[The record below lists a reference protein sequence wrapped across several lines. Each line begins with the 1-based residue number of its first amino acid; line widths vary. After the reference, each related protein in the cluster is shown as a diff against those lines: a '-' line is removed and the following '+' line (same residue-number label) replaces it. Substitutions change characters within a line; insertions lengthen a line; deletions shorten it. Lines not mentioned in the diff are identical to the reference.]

1 MKIKDAIENEKKKG
15 KFAQTGSVSMTEQE
29 ILALVQARAEE
40 VEDEV
45 AEGLAQVNVSEYT
58 SEDELA
64 ELDADSELDAE
75 DMAEVEADS
84 EVDSEDMG
92 LAEDDILAQVHTED
106 G

>member
-1 MKIKDAIENEKKKG
+1 M
-15 KFAQTGSVSMTEQE
+15 S
-29 ILALVQARAEE
+29 
-40 VEDEV
+40 
-45 AEGLAQVNVSEYT
+45 VSEYT

-92 LAEDDILAQVHTED
+92 LGEDDILAQVQTED